1 MKYLVT
7 GGAGFI
13 GSHLVE
19 HLVEHGHEVVVLDD
33 FSTGRLENLSSVSG
47 QIELIEGTVTD
58 PAVCHA
64 ATRDVDF
71 VLHHAA
77 IASVAQSVEE
87 PLVSHAVNVT
97 GTINVLLAARD
108 AHVRRVVLAGSTAVY
123 GDTPHLPN
131 HEDLL
136 PRPLSPYAVG
146 KLAAEEYCKAFRATY
161 GFETVV
167 LRYFNIFGP
176 RQDPASQYSAAIPKF
191 IVAALGGGSPRI
203 YGDGEQTRDFVFV
216 ANVVVANMLAC
227 QAPSARAAG
236 RVFNIGTGNA
246 VSVNDLWR
254 RVQEATGVRRAPT
267 HVDPRPGEIRHSYA
281 AIERATQDLGYTPSV
296 DFAEGLRRTVQFYRS
311 QPDSGDASVPLL
323 PSARRA

>member
-1 MKYLVT
+1 V
-7 GGAGFI
+7 
-13 GSHLVE
+13 
-19 HLVEHGHEVVVLDD
+19 
-33 FSTGRLENLSSVSG
+33 ENLSTVSG
-47 QIELIEGTVTD
+47 DIELMDGTVTD
-58 PAVCHA
+58 PAVCRA

-77 IASVAQSVEE
+77 IASVAQSVAE

-108 AHVRRVVLAGSTAVY
+108 ANVRRVVLAGSTAVY
-123 GDTPHLPN
+123 GDAAELPN
-131 HEDLL
+131 HEELL

-161 GFETVV
+161 GMETVV

-176 RQDPASQYSAAIPKF
+176 RQDPASPYSAAIPKF
-191 IVAALGGGSPRI
+191 IVAALGGNSPRI

-216 ANVVVANMLAC
+216 ANVVTANLLAC

-236 RVFNIGTGNA
+236 RVFNIGTGEA
-246 VSVNDLWR
+246 VSVNELWH
-254 RVQEATGVRRAPT
+254 RVQEATGTRLTAT

-281 AIERATQDLGYTPSV
+281 AIGRAKHDLGWAPTV
-296 DFAEGLRRTVQFYRS
+296 DFAEGLRRTVEFFRGHS
-311 QPDSGDASVPLL
+311 HSSNAPSDPPVP
-323 PSARRA
+323 AERRG